1 MPEGMI
7 TSVCCVV
14 LFVWCFCLFGFLFVL
29 SRCSPPGWIEVPEK
43 VHKET
48 PIVGHDSAQ
57 PLLISPVPELARVP
71 GITAVNGLGTD
82 VEVPNQNDS
91 PAGSQASL
99 HAALQRLNINHITL
113 LGHHKQKKKV

>member
-1 MPEGMI
+1 M
-7 TSVCCVV
+7 
-14 LFVWCFCLFGFLFVL
+14 L
-29 SRCSPPGWIEVPEK
+29 SRSSPPGRIEVPEE
-43 VHKET
+43 VHKEP
-48 PIVGHDSAQ
+48 PIVRHDSAQ